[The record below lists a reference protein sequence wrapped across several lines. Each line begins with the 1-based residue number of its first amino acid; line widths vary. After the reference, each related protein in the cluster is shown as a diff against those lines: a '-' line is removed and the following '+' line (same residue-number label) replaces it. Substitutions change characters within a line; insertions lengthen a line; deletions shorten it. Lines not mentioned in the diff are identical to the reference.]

1 MQAEG
6 GKREPPGGAR
16 RVLERVLL
24 AAGAA
29 LLLVYAAARIHGEVG
44 RRAGLSTFAT
54 LEKATHRASLALP
67 SRVDDRLWSAKRI
80 VGFKESLTRSL
91 APPIAVL
98 RIPKIGL
105 EVPVLEGTD
114 DVNLNRGVGR
124 IEGTAV
130 PGGAGNL
137 GIAGHRDGFFRG
149 LKDVARGDAITL
161 DTLSGP
167 ETFVIDDIR
176 IVSPDDVSVL
186 DQTSQ
191 SVLTLVTCYPFYFVG
206 DAPQRYIVRAVR
218 QGAAVPVASR

>member
-6 GKREPPGGAR
+6 GKPASPGGAR
-16 RVLERVLL
+16 RVLEWILL
-24 AAGAA
+24 AAGA
-29 LLLVYAAARIHGEVG
+29 LLLIVYAAARIHGEVG
-44 RRAGLSTFAT
+44 RRAGLSAFAS
-54 LEKATHRASLALP
+54 LERKATRRASLTLP
-67 SRVDDRLWSAKRI
+67 TRVDDRLWSANRI
-80 VGFKESLTRSL
+80 VGFKESLSRNL
-91 APPIAVL
+91 ASPIAVL

-114 DVNLNRGVGR
+114 EVNLNRGVGR

-161 DTLSGP
+161 ETLSGP
-167 ETFVIDDIR
+167 ETYVIDDIR
-176 IVSPDDVSVL
+176 IVPPDDVSVL
-186 DQTSQ
+186 DPTAQA
-191 SVLTLVTCYPFYFVG
+191 VLTLVTCYPFYFVG

-218 QGAAVPVASR
+218 QGSSLASR